1 MPNIVDL
8 QHAFFLA
15 PEDAIAFFRSKGFAF
30 SWAWHDVWQEA
41 HAKAFTVA
49 KAMKL
54 DILQDIRNELDNAL
68 SKGMTLKT
76 FQENLI
82 PLLQAKGW
90 WGKTDEGAQ
99 LGSAHRL
106 ETIFRTNVQSAYS
119 AGRYKQQAEN
129 ADDRPYWQYVA
140 VMDSRTRPEHWELNG
155 KVFRFDDV
163 FWETHY
169 PPNGFRCRCRVRA
182 LTGKQIKDRD
192 ITVESGAGNMVSEDR
207 RISGD
212 LTRPVA
218 GYKDPATGKITFTDP
233 GWSSNAGK
241 DFWQIDLAKYSQPI
255 QELAKQV
262 QSLNITSFQ
271 DAANWIEQNISVKH
285 NDARNHSYSQRC

>member
-1 MPNIVDL
+1 MPNTVDL
-8 QHAFFLA
+8 QHAFNLA
-15 PEDAIAFFRSKGFAF
+15 PEDAIAFFRSKGFDF

-54 DILQDIRNELDNAL
+54 DILQDIRNELDDAL

-90 WGKTDEGAQ
+90 WGKPDGVQ

-129 ADDRPYWQYVA
+129 ADDRPYWQYIA

-192 ITVESGAGNMVSEDR
+192 ITVESGADNMVWEDQ

-218 GYKDPATGKITFTDP
+218 GYKDPATGKITFTDQ
-233 GWSSNAGK
+233 GWSSNPGK

-262 QSLNITSFQ
+262 
-271 DAANWIEQNISVKH
+271 
-285 NDARNHSYSQRC
+285 

>member
-1 MPNIVDL
+1 
-8 QHAFFLA
+8 
-15 PEDAIAFFRSKGFAF
+15 
-30 SWAWHDVWQEA
+30 
-41 HAKAFTVA
+41 
-49 KAMKL
+49 
-54 DILQDIRNELDNAL
+54 
-68 SKGMTLKT
+68 
-76 FQENLI
+76 
-82 PLLQAKGW
+82 
-90 WGKTDEGAQ
+90 
-99 LGSAHRL
+99 
-106 ETIFRTNVQSAYS
+106 
-119 AGRYKQQAEN
+119 
-129 ADDRPYWQYVA
+129 
-140 VMDSRTRPEHWELNG
+140 
-155 KVFRFDDV
+155 
-163 FWETHY
+163 
-169 PPNGFRCRCRVRA
+169 
-182 LTGKQIKDRD
+182 
-192 ITVESGAGNMVSEDR
+192 MVSEDR